1 MYRSW
6 FVVFLLV
13 GVTRPTPAQSVDPIS
28 WTLASGDFTI
38 FGHTDYSLT
47 VTLLPRIVFDTS
59 RGMDS
64 LRTVDSVRVAGAG
77 ATEVSGFTAGLS
89 SWPADFYCGG
99 VTTGAMQSLDP
110 KALLSRIQLAAR
122 CGVRLVIVPP
132 RRMLTSNGLAN
143 GIFSVDSAKRLT
155 DRYAAVLTRDIIQ
168 QYRGTIVGLNL
179 GDDYTCAGCWGGQP
193 ITQAQVAAWAA
204 YTRTRLPGLPLGV
217 RVTPDWVASYPGLAP
232 LLDYTWAQ
240 YHTGKGDARTYFDK
254 AASGASR
261 LGLRVVMGVNVEDC
275 YGVGSEA
282 CSAADLVRFGSLAV
296 NHPSSCA
303 FINWRYDE
311 ATWQRA
317 DVRDAW
323 EELLG
328 MARARRAE
336 ACSRID

>member
-1 MYRSW
+1 MYRPWS
-6 FVVFLLV
+6 VVFLLL
-13 GVTRPTPAQSVDPIS
+13 GLARPAPAQSVDPIY

-38 FGHTDYSLT
+38 FGHTDYKLT

-64 LRTVDSVRVAGAG
+64 VRMVDSVRVAAVGAPS
-77 ATEVSGFTAGLS
+77 VNGFTAGLS

-110 KALLSRIQLAAR
+110 RALLERIQLAAK

-143 GIFSVDSAKRLT
+143 GAFSVDSAKRLT
-155 DRYAAVLTRDIIQ
+155 DRYAAVLTPEVLEK
-168 QYRGTIVGLNL
+168 YRGTIVGLNL
-179 GDDYTCAGCWGGQP
+179 GDDYTCANCWGGKA
-193 ITQAQVAAWAA
+193 ITQAQIAVWSA

-217 RVTPDWVASYPGLAP
+217 RVTPDWVAAYPVLAP

-240 YHTGKGDARTYFDK
+240 YHTGKGDARAYFDK

-275 YGVGSEA
+275 YGVGSDA
-282 CSAADLVRFGSLAV
+282 CSAADLARFGSLAV
-296 NHPSSCA
+296 KHSASCA

-311 ATWQRA
+311 ATWQRS
-317 DVRDAW
+317 DVREAW
-323 EELLG
+323 EELLEL
-328 MARARRAE
+328 ARARPRE
-336 ACSRID
+336 ECRRM